1 MNQVNKTSQ
10 NREIP
15 DVPPDTHVNEGV
27 ITPPTDRELQ
37 QICEII
43 NTNLGFNYNAQ
54 KRYLIESRLNKRL
67 TQLGITNYGDYLS
80 LLKEEPLEER
90 ILYEYLTTNV
100 TSFFREPAQ
109 FEYLTS
115 TLLPKITAAKKEKKI
130 RCWSAGCSSGEEA
143 YSLAIIL
150 TEALGAAWD
159 IKVLATD
166 INGEML
172 QVGMAGEY
180 TEEAVSNIPLKWRDK
195 YFIPQIVAE
204 NKRYR
209 VVPALRQ
216 KVIFRLMNLLS
227 TQDLPPHIRVDLIF
241 CRNVFIYLNT
251 EARRKVLNHF
261 HRRLRNGGYLFLGH
275 SETINVP
282 TKADPVNVGAVVTDS
297 NPWLYQGKSIY
308 RKGIDENKVE

>member
-1 MNQVNKTSQ
+1 M
-10 NREIP
+10 
-15 DVPPDTHVNEGV
+15 
-27 ITPPTDRELQ
+27 
-37 QICEII
+37 
-43 NTNLGFNYNAQ
+43 
-54 KRYLIESRLNKRL
+54 
-67 TQLGITNYGDYLS
+67 GITNYGDYLS

-180 TEEAVSNIPLKWRDK
+180 TEEAFTNILKWRDK
-195 YFIPQIVAE
+195 YFILKSSPKTNAIVYSGFTPKSLSSDE
-204 NKRYR
+204 
-209 VVPALRQ
+209 LT
-216 KVIFRLMNLLS
+216 S

>member
-1 MNQVNKTSQ
+1 MNQLNKTNQ
-10 NREIP
+10 NRQIP
-15 DVPPDTHVNEGV
+15 NVPPYTHVNERV
-27 ITPPTDRELQ
+27 ITPPTDKELQ

-43 NTNLGFNYNAQ
+43 NANLGFNYNAQ

-67 TQLGITNYGDYLS
+67 TQLGINTYGDYLN
-80 LLKEEPLEER
+80 LLKEEPLEES

-109 FEYLTS
+109 FDYLSS
-115 TLLPKITAAKKEKKI
+115 TLLPKIIAAKKEKKI

-150 TEALGAAWD
+150 TETLGAAWD

-166 INGEML
+166 INGEKL

-195 YFIPQIVAE
+195 YFMPQVVDG

-209 VVPALRQ
+209 VVPALRN
-216 KVIFRLMNLLS
+216 KVVFRLMNLLS
-227 TQDLPPHIRVDLIF
+227 TEDLPPHIRVDLIF
-241 CRNVFIYLNT
+241 CRNVFIYLNS
-251 EARRKVLNHF
+251 EARQKVLNHF

-282 TKADPVNVGAVVTDS
+282 TKADTTNAGTLIADT
-297 NPWLYQGKSIY
+297 NLWLHQGKSIY
-308 RKGIDENKVE
+308 CKGIDEK

>member
-1 MNQVNKTSQ
+1 MNQVNKTGQ
-10 NREIP
+10 NRKIL
-15 DVPPDTHVNEGV
+15 DIPPDTLVNEGF
-27 ITPPTDRELQ
+27 IAPPTDRELQ

-43 NTNLGFNYNAQ
+43 NTNLGFNYTAE
-54 KRYLIESRLNKRL
+54 KRYLIVSRLNKRL
-67 TQLGITNYGDYLS
+67 TQLGITNYGDYLN
-80 LLKEEPLEER
+80 LLKEKPLEER

-109 FEYLTS
+109 FEYLSS

-166 INGEML
+166 INSEKL

-195 YFIPQIVAE
+195 YFTPQVVAG

-209 VVPALRQ
+209 VTPALRQ
-216 KVIFRLMNLLS
+216 KVVFRLMNLLS
-227 TQDLPPHIRVDLIF
+227 TEDLPPHIRVDLIF
-241 CRNVFIYLNT
+241 CRNVFIYLNA
-251 EARRKVLNHF
+251 EARQKVLTHF

-275 SETINVP
+275 SEAINVP
-282 TKADPVNVGAVVTDS
+282 ANAGSSVA
-297 NPWLYQGKSIY
+297 NPNLWLHQGKSIY
-308 RKGIDENKVE
+308 CKGIDENREE